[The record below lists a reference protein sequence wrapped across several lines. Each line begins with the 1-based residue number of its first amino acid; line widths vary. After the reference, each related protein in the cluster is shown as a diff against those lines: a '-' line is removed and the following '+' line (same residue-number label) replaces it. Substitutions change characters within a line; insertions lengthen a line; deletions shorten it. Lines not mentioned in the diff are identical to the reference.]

1 MDGFFLVSRR
11 INFLVVRHSDGLVRW
26 RAVPG
31 AGERIPLNEVFS
43 ADPRNKLARRIELGK
58 NSLAD
63 QDKTSKPP
71 QRRVSDQLDHRI
83 AQMNTDK
90 RKSALQV
97 PNPKLQIP
105 NRRSNPKFQMKSADK
120 PRDLFRFG
128 D

>member
-26 RAVPG
+26 RTVPG
-31 AGERIPLNEVFS
+31 AGKRIPLDEVFS
-43 ADPRNKLARRIELGK
+43 ADPRNKLARRTELGK

-90 RKSALQV
+90 RKSALQI
-97 PNPKLQIP
+97 PSFKSQIEDQIP
-105 NRRSNPKFQMKSADK
+105 SSK
-120 PRDLFRFG
+120 
-128 D
+128 